1 MTRRI
6 GKIIEIAVLTLG
18 ILLTAAVVVMIP
30 LKSYNEYKAYREMLV
45 ELSKPEPKP
54 ILESLSIQLKDGV
67 KYFKNNLAEPKV
79 DDFIVVANYTLDGVP
94 YTEAIESGKFSIATD
109 PDFYSVGGDVKVTYK
124 GKTEVFKIEL
134 IPVKMES
141 LSIVQNPYT
150 VKYQTGSTFDAEGLI
165 ISAVYNDG
173 STKVIPADKYAVDTE
188 KVLVTGDSSVSVSY
202 TEGGE
207 TKAVSVP
214 IGVADVLDNGA
225 VTKLIVTSD
234 AIVVAG
240 NKLSTTQM
248 EINAVYES
256 GNRLPL
262 EKSKYVISDG
272 NTVAKFGK
280 AYTVSV
286 SYIDNSDIS
295 ISTGVIV
302 CATLQGEKGA
312 VVGGSTKTETE
323 YALVDGV
330 IKSTGNKVGFA
341 GDFSKT
347 VRNGG
352 EGSLTFTVTSESG
365 VVSNITMRAGNSY
378 CCYANGVDSA
388 AGCIMKPL
396 QVNTILD
403 LFVNDRV
410 IEVPDSVVLKGSGPH
425 GDYGALYNIY
435 YEFTFEN
442 IALDPGENKIKIKF
456 KNSTNGSA
464 NLWGE
469 SPSTMNIDYIK
480 IDTVGNEIP
489 DDFVVDKIEIAS
501 CNVQINQRFDRVK
514 PIVYAIL
521 ENGTKVMVS
530 QDLFNISVTGGEE
543 GATRITYG
551 KYTVTA
557 TLKSNPEVK
566 ATKDIESIGV
576 KVYNVTL
583 EQEDDKVYY
592 VFSGIYYGCTAEDLQ
607 FFDGT
612 KTYDLIT
619 EFTDTTVMFKIDVTS
634 LPADVTIYPHLK
646 VQGVNYY
653 NGGNNE
659 NGDIL
664 GSDLS
669 FIDNQS
675 VTFNGLVYKIVR
687 AYSMPTLQIS
697 KAE

>member
-1 MTRRI
+1 MKRNI
-6 GKIIEIAVLTLG
+6 GKIIEIAILTLG
-18 ILLTAAVVVMIP
+18 ILLTVAVVVMIP
-30 LKSYNEYKAYREMLV
+30 LKSYNEYKAYRELLV

-54 ILESLSIQLKDGV
+54 VLESLSIQLKEDV
-67 KYFKNNLAEPKV
+67 KYFKNDLAEPKA
-79 DDFIVVANYTLDGVP
+79 DDFIVVANYTLEGVP
-94 YTEAIESGKFSIATD
+94 YSEPVEAGKFSIATD
-109 PDFYSVGGDVKVTYK
+109 PNFYSVGGDVKVTYK
-124 GKTEVFKIEL
+124 GKTEVFKVAL

-141 LSIVQNPYT
+141 LSVVQNPYT
-150 VKYQTGSTFDAEGLI
+150 VKYQTGDTFNAEGLI

-173 STKVIPADKYAVDTE
+173 STKVIPAEKYIIDTDQI
-188 KVLVTGDSSVSVSY
+188 LVTGDSSVSVSY

-207 TKAVSVP
+207 TKAVSVS
-214 IGVADVLDNGA
+214 IGVVDVLDNGA
-225 VTKLIVTSD
+225 VTKLILASD
-234 AIVVAG
+234 AIVEAG
-240 NKLSTTQM
+240 SKLSTTQM

-262 EKSKYVISDG
+262 DKSKYVVSGSD
-272 NTVAKFGK
+272 TVAKFGK

-286 SYIDNSDIS
+286 SYIDNPEIS
-295 ISTGVIV
+295 VSTDVIV
-302 CATLQGEKGA
+302 RSTLQGEKGTI
-312 VVGGSTKTETE
+312 VGGGAKTETE

-352 EGSLTFTVTSESG
+352 EGSLTFTITSESG

-378 CCYANGVDSA
+378 CCYANGSDSA
-388 AGCIMKPL
+388 AGFIMKPL

-403 LFVNDRV
+403 LIVNGQEV
-410 IEVPDSVVLKGSGPH
+410 EVPDSVVLKGSGPH

-456 KNSTNGSA
+456 KNSTNGAA

-469 SPSTMNIDYIK
+469 SPSTMNVDYIK
-480 IDTVGNEIP
+480 VDTVGNEIP
-489 DDFVVDKIEIAS
+489 DDFVIEQIEIAS
-501 CNVQINQRFDRVK
+501 CNVQVNQLFSRIK
-514 PIVYAIL
+514 PTVYVVL
-521 ENGTKVMVS
+521 ENGVKVMVS
-530 QDLFNISVTGGEE
+530 QNLFDFSVTGEEE

-592 VFSGIYYGCTAEDLQ
+592 VFSGTHYGCTAEDLQ

-612 KTYDLIT
+612 KVYDLIC
-619 EFTDTTVMFKIDVTS
+619 EFTDRTVTFKIDVT
-634 LPADVTIYPHLK
+634 LLAAGVQIYPHLK

-653 NGGNNE
+653 NDGNND
-659 NGDIL
+659 NGDIM
-664 GSDLS
+664 GNSVN
-669 FIDNQS
+669 FVDNQS
-675 VTFNGLVYKIVR
+675 ITYNGLVYKIVR
-687 AYSMPTLQIS
+687 AYSMPTLVIS
-697 KAE
+697 NAE

>member
-1 MTRRI
+1 MKRNI
-6 GKIIEIAVLTLG
+6 GKIIEIAILTLG
-18 ILLTAAVVVMIP
+18 ILLTVAVVVMIP

-54 ILESLSIQLKDGV
+54 ILESLSIQLKEDV
-67 KYFKNNLAEPKV
+67 KYFKNDLAEPKA
-79 DDFIVVANYTLDGVP
+79 DDFIVVANYTLEGVP
-94 YTEAIESGKFSIATD
+94 YSEPVEAGKFSIATD

-124 GKTEVFKIEL
+124 GKTEVFKVAL

-141 LSIVQNPYT
+141 LSVVQNPYT
-150 VKYQTGSTFDAEGLI
+150 VKYQTGDTFNAEGLI

-173 STKVIPADKYAVDTE
+173 STKVIPAEKYIIDTDQI
-188 KVLVTGDSSVSVSY
+188 LVTGDSSVSVSY
-202 TEGGE
+202 TEGEE
-207 TKAVSVP
+207 TRAVSVP
-214 IGVADVLDNGA
+214 IGVVDVLDNGS
-225 VTKLIVTSD
+225 VTSLIVTSD
-234 AIVVAG
+234 AIVEA
-240 NKLSTTQM
+240 NSKLSTTQM

-262 EKSKYVISDG
+262 DKSKYVVSGSD
-272 NTVAKFGK
+272 TVAKFGK

-286 SYIDNSDIS
+286 SYIDNPEIS
-295 ISTGVIV
+295 VSTDVIV
-302 CATLQGEKGA
+302 RSTLQGEKGTI
-312 VVGGSTKTETE
+312 VGGGTKTETE
-323 YALVDGV
+323 YAVVDGV

-341 GDFSKT
+341 GDFGKSVK
-347 VRNGG
+347 NGK
-352 EGSLTFTVTSESG
+352 EGSLTFTLTSESG

-378 CCYANGVDSA
+378 CCYANGSDSA
-388 AGCIMKPL
+388 AGFIMKPL

-403 LFVNDRV
+403 LIVNGQV
-410 IEVPDSVVLKGSGPH
+410 VEVPDSVVLKGSGPH
-425 GDYGALYNIY
+425 SDYGALYNIY

-456 KNSTNGSA
+456 KNSTNGAA

-469 SPSTMNIDYIK
+469 SPSTMNVDYIK
-480 IDTVGNEIP
+480 VDTVGNEIP
-489 DDFVVDKIEIAS
+489 DDFVIEQIEIAS
-501 CNVQINQRFDRVK
+501 CNVQVNQLFSRIK
-514 PIVYAIL
+514 PTVYVVL
-521 ENGTKVMVS
+521 ENGVKVMVS
-530 QDLFNISVTGGEE
+530 QNLFDFSVTGEEE

-592 VFSGIYYGCTAEDLQ
+592 VFSGTHYGCTAEDLQ

-619 EFTDTTVMFKIDVTS
+619 EFTGNTVTFKIDVT
-634 LPADVTIYPHLK
+634 LLAAGVQIYPHLK

-653 NGGNNE
+653 NDGNND
-659 NGDIL
+659 NGDIM
-664 GSDLS
+664 GNSVD
-669 FIDNQS
+669 FVDNQS
-675 VTFNGLVYKIVR
+675 ITYNGLVYKIVR
-687 AYSMPTLQIS
+687 AYSMPTLVIS
-697 KAE
+697 NAE